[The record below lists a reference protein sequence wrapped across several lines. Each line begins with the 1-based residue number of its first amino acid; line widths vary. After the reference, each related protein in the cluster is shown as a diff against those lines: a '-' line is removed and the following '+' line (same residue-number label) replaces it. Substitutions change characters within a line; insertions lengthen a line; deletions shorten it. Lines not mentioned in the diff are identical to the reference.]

1 MITDGRS
8 SCMSSSYFEVVGIVR
23 VLRWIVCCMFEG
35 FLRVVV
41 RHADH
46 GDTLLNGYR
55 VPGYPGTQVERVPGY
70 PGTRVP
76 GPSVF
81 MIMDGRSSCM
91 RSN

>member
-1 MITDGRS
+1 MYY
-8 SCMSSSYFEVVGIVR
+8 MQKKFFSSSVERCACWTGSFAPFLKRVSGGPGI
-23 VLRWIVCCMFEG
+23 
-35 FLRVVV
+35 V